1 MLKEVKLELPSF
13 IFKITIILLFN
24 SEVYILVL

>member
-1 MLKEVKLELPSF
+1 MLKEVKLELFSF
-13 IFKITIILLFN
+13 IFKIIIILLFN